1 MSLKV
6 SQFCEQETENEYS
19 APTLAMLLKLLGCFE
34 LELVKI
40 IEKFMNPDHF
50 QFSFCSESFISEY
63 EIHEKS
69 LYECNRIKIETNCF
83 YFINP
88 FGKCIEFVFKKIIHM
103 LSEEEQ
109 QYYSNWGQDI
119 PVDIIKYTCER
130 VERVDW
136 DIHESEETIRYIP
149 IIPSEE
155 RSQIVLSPGC
165 VEQRED
171 ISSFDLN
178 VSVLSESGCIDGLE
192 LVKFTGT
199 EETSINITCF
209 NPDRE
214 IDKSVEKH
222 INPIVFLDVDDLE
235 EKYWESIFELGRIT
249 SISRDVLK
257 GKYSSLSRLHQVIR
271 LDAELTELKS
281 K

>member
-1 MSLKV
+1 MS
-6 SQFCEQETENEYS
+6 SQVVPLSEPKAKHEYS
-19 APTLAMLLKLLGCFE
+19 AATLAMLLKFLGCLE
-34 LELVKI
+34 PELVKI

-50 QFSFCSESFISEY
+50 QFSFCSKYFISEQR
-63 EIHEKS
+63 IHEIS
-69 LYECNRIKIETNCF
+69 LYECDRIEIETYSF

-88 FGKCIEFVFKKIIHM
+88 FGKCIEFVFKKIRHL

-109 QYYSNWGQDI
+109 QHYYNLGQDI
-119 PVDIIKYTCER
+119 PDDIIKYTCER
-130 VERVDW
+130 VERFDR

-155 RSQIVLSPGC
+155 TSQIVLSPDC

-171 ISSFDLN
+171 SSSFDLN

-199 EETSINITCF
+199 EETSINLTCF

-222 INPIVFLDVDDLE
+222 INPLVFLDVDDLE
-235 EKYWESIFELGRIT
+235 EKYWDTIFELGRIT
-249 SISRDVLK
+249 SISIDELK
-257 GKYSSLSRLHQVIR
+257 EKYSSLSRLHQVIR